1 MSEPMSE
8 NLVVRTTVDFIRGS
22 AKNLDLALQ
31 VEEAMPQLR
40 ADLIGEFLK
49 SVEAELATDEW
60 RVEKSGA
67 SLLKAYAW
75 LGLWRLDWPTEG
87 DPEGRA
93 VIRLQT
99 DRTAWAD
106 AYVGVYMSEKMRNR
120 IGEDEQKIMPA
131 VKQAAA
137 ELPIG
142 TDWRSHDFSQGLDQW
157 NGWAA
162 YRYFDEPLR
171 NWNCAQ
177 FLRNSLDA
185 DRRREMVRYV
195 VDRIDM
201 LKLGACALVEAAARS
216 A

>member
-1 MSEPMSE
+1 MSE

-49 SVEAELATDEW
+49 SVEAELSTDEW
-60 RVEKSGA
+60 RVQESGA
-67 SLLKAYAW
+67 NLLKGYAW
-75 LGLWRLDWPTEG
+75 LELRRMDWPAKD
-87 DPEGRA
+87 DPADRTG
-93 VIRLQT
+93 IFLQT
-99 DRTAWAD
+99 DRAAWAD
-106 AYVGVYMSEKMRNR
+106 VYAGVYISEKTRKR
-120 IGEDEQKIMPA
+120 IEEDEQKIMPA

-137 ELPIG
+137 KLPTG

-157 NGWAA
+157 NGWAT
-162 YRYFDEPLR
+162 YRYFDAPLR
-171 NWNCAQ
+171 NWNRAQ

-185 DRRREMVRYV
+185 DRRREMVLDV

-201 LKLGACALVEAAARS
+201 LKPGACALVEAAARS